1 MAHEGLTIEKRD
13 DGVAIL
19 WMDLPG
25 ETMNTLK
32 SDFIETFTAVFDQVE
47 KDPDVKAVVFAS
59 GKKDSFIAGADIT
72 MLESIETAE
81 DGEKAGREGNEVM
94 NRIASFPK
102 PVVAAIH
109 GVALG
114 GGLETALACHGRVA
128 SDSKK
133 TKLGLPESQLGL
145 LPGAGGTQRLPRLVG
160 VQAALDMMLTGKQV
174 PAKKAL
180 KMGLVDDCLLYT
192 SDAADELT

>member
-1 MAHEGLTIEKRD
+1 MANEGLSIEKRD

-32 SDFIETFTAVFDQVE
+32 ADFIDTFTAVFDQVE
-47 KDPDVKAVVFAS
+47 SDPEIKAVVFAS

-72 MLESIETAE
+72 MLESIESAE
-81 DGEKAGREGNEVM
+81 DGARAGREGNAVM
-94 NRIASFPK
+94 SRIASFPK

-114 GGLETALACHGRVA
+114 GGLETALACHARVA
-128 SDSKK
+128 SDRS
-133 TKLGLPESQLGL
+133 PF
-145 LPGAGGTQRLPRLVG
+145 
-160 VQAALDMMLTGKQV
+160 
-174 PAKKAL
+174 
-180 KMGLVDDCLLYT
+180 CCT
-192 SDAADELT
+192 SS